1 MPPEQTIN
9 GPPATMRVGLGTDSH
24 RLVPG
29 GPLRLGGIDV
39 LHDHH
44 LDGHS
49 DGDVLL
55 HAITDALLGAAGAG
69 DIGELFPDTDE
80 ANRGRDSAEML
91 VEAVGRVRSFG
102 YALVNLDCVVMA
114 EAPKLS
120 PWKAAIAER
129 IGELV
134 GLPASRIG
142 VKAKTGEGIGPVGTR
157 QVIEVHV
164 VALLALTEG
173 GLG

>member
-1 MPPEQTIN
+1 MPPEETIS
-9 GPPATMRVGLGTDSH
+9 GPPASWRVGLGTDSH

-29 GPLRLGGIDV
+29 GPLRLGGVDV

-55 HAITDALLGAAGAG
+55 HAVTDALLGAAGAG
-69 DIGELFPDTDE
+69 DIGEMFSDTDE
-80 ANRGRDSAEML
+80 ANRGRDSADML
-91 VEAVGRVRSFG
+91 AAAIGRIRTFG
-102 YALVNLDCVVMA
+102 YVPVNIDCVIMA

-120 PWKAAIAER
+120 PWKSAIAAR
-129 IGELV
+129 VGELV
-134 GLPASRIG
+134 GLPATRIG
-142 VKAKTGEGIGPVGTR
+142 IKAKTGEGVGPVGTR
-157 QVIEVHV
+157 QIIEVHAV
-164 VALLALTEG
+164 AMVALAEG